1 MGYSIDL
8 AEVIHFIYYV
18 LNAYPKNYQ
27 GTDWPHMIRVQIIV
41 TCWLLYLL
49 GTLASCVT
57 PQVGQPPP
65 QVIQI
70 NTYYKSGNGV
80 DLLNQNNPIAYK
92 QKDLKVVSKMEV
104 NGVTKEVIY
113 EDKGI
118 DVFWD
123 NVAQLHYFGLLVPT
137 SYGKKPI
144 ETYVN
149 LSATLIDTVTY
160 TFQNQQRPYI
170 PDKIYYNK
178 KLVWDA
184 ATVPSNGTWPP
195 ITIIK

>member
-1 MGYSIDL
+1 
-8 AEVIHFIYYV
+8 
-18 LNAYPKNYQ
+18 
-27 GTDWPHMIRVQIIV
+27 MIQVPIIV

-49 GTLASCVT
+49 GLLASCST

-65 QVIQI
+65 QIILI
-70 NTYYKSGNGV
+70 NTFYKSANGV
-80 DLLNQNNPIAYK
+80 DLLNQNNPSGYK

-123 NVAQLHYFGLLVPT
+123 DVTQLHYFGLLVPT
-137 SYGKKPI
+137 SYGKKPL
-144 ETYVN
+144 ETYVT
-149 LSATLIDTVTY
+149 LSATLTDTVTY

-178 KLVWDA
+178 KLVWDV
-184 ATVPSNGTWPP
+184 ATVPSNSTWPP